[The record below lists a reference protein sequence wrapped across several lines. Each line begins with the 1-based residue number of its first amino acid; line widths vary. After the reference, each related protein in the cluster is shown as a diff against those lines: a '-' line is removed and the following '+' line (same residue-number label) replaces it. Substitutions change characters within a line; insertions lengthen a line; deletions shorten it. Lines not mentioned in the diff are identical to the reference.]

1 MTTTTPSASSTPA
14 GASAAPGRPH
24 PAAHPSPGQS
34 IRRPAHGP
42 SQTRPGVPLPR
53 IVAVELR
60 KSFDTR
66 AGFWLLASIGLAA
79 LLTTGAVIAWAP
91 ASEFSYSQFTL
102 AIGVPMSVIL
112 PIIAVLSVTA
122 EWSQRTGLATFTLV
136 PHRGRV
142 LLAKALAAA
151 LVALA
156 ATAVAFAVGAL
167 GNVVGTSTAGIDT
180 VWDQGLVDVG
190 YFALANTLLLLVGFT
205 LGALIRNSP
214 GAIVAYMV
222 YAFVAPGLLAFL
234 AFSQAWFSD
243 ARPWVDPK
251 FNQDALLQGAFT
263 AQDWTHLAVTTIVW
277 LLLPLAVAVVN
288 LLRSEVK

>member
-1 MTTTTPSASSTPA
+1 MTTTPALTTGVGTGGPTGTTGPRSPRSAHR
-14 GASAAPGRPH
+14 GRPVRT
-24 PAAHPSPGQS
+24 AR
-34 IRRPAHGP
+34 I
-42 SQTRPGVPLPR
+42 PLTR

-66 AGFWLLASIGLAA
+66 SGSWLLASIGFAA

-91 ASEFSYSQFTL
+91 ETELTYSQFTL

-112 PIIAVLSVTA
+112 PLVAVLSVTA
-122 EWSQRTGLATFTLV
+122 EWSQRSGLTTFTLV

-142 LLAKALAAA
+142 LLAKAVAAV

-156 ATAVAFAVGAL
+156 ATGVAFAVGAL
-167 GNVVGTSTAGIDT
+167 GNVVGPALAGVDP
-180 VWDQGLVDVG
+180 VWDQGVADVG
-190 YFALANTLLLLVGFT
+190 YFALGNILLLLVGFT

-234 AFSQAWFSD
+234 AFNQAWFRD
-243 ARPWVDPK
+243 VRPWVDPK
-251 FNQDALLQGAFT
+251 YHQDALLQAGGLSGE
-263 AQDWTHLAVTTIVW
+263 QWTQLAVTTAVW
-277 LLLPLAVAVVN
+277 LVAPLLVAVVN

>member
-1 MTTTTPSASSTPA
+1 MTTTTATATISTTTAA
-14 GASAAPGRPH
+14 GEAPTSPGRRGHGIVP
-24 PAAHPSPGQS
+24 
-34 IRRPAHGP
+34 RRI
-42 SQTRPGVPLPR
+42 PLTR

-66 AGFWLLASIGLAA
+66 SGFWLLAGIGLAA

-102 AIGVPMSVIL
+102 AIGVPMTVIL

-122 EWSQRTGLATFTLV
+122 EWSQRTGLTTFTLV

-142 LLAKALAAA
+142 LLAKALAVG

-156 ATAVAFAVGAL
+156 ATATAFAVGAL
-167 GNVVGTSTAGIDT
+167 GNLAGAAMAGIDP
-180 VWDQGLVDVG
+180 VWDQDLGDVS
-190 YFALANTLLLLVGFT
+190 YFALGNTLLLLVGFT

-214 GAIVAYMV
+214 GAIVAYMI
-222 YAFVAPGLLAFL
+222 YAFVAPGLLSFL
-234 AFSQAWFSD
+234 AFNQTWFHD

-251 FNQDALLQGAFT
+251 YNQDALLQGGLSREG
-263 AQDWTHLAVTTIVW
+263 WSHLAVTTVVW
-277 LLLPLAVAVVN
+277 LVVPLLVAVVN
-288 LLRSEVK
+288 LRRSEVK

>member
-1 MTTTTPSASSTPA
+1 MTTTAPATSTIPAAGGDTERTEAGAPSAHRTPST
-14 GASAAPGRPH
+14 AP
-24 PAAHPSPGQS
+24 
-34 IRRPAHGP
+34 RRI
-42 SQTRPGVPLPR
+42 PLTR

-66 AGFWLLASIGLAA
+66 SGFWLLAGIGLAA

-102 AIGVPMSVIL
+102 AIGVPMTVIL

-122 EWSQRTGLATFTLV
+122 EWSQRTGLTTFTLV

-142 LLAKALAAA
+142 LLAKALAAG

-167 GNVVGTSTAGIDT
+167 GNVTGAAMAGIDP
-180 VWDQGLVDVG
+180 VWNQNLADVG
-190 YFALANTLLLLVGFT
+190 YFALGNTLLLLVGFT

-214 GAIVAYMV
+214 GAIVGYMI

-234 AFSQAWFSD
+234 AFNQAWFHD

-251 FNQDALLQGAFT
+251 FNQDALLQGT
-263 AQDWTHLAVTTIVW
+263 LTGEGWTHLAVTTAVW
-277 LLLPLAVAVVN
+277 LVLP
-288 LLRSEVK
+288 

>member
-1 MTTTTPSASSTPA
+1 MSATVHTTTTVPQPID
-14 GASAAPGRPH
+14 ASAARTGATSPAGR
-24 PAAHPSPGQS
+24 ARERAL
-34 IRRPAHGP
+34 RRI
-42 SQTRPGVPLPR
+42 PLTR

-66 AGFWLLASIGLAA
+66 SGFWLLAGVGIAA

-91 ASEFSYSQFTL
+91 TSEFSYSQFTL
-102 AIGVPMSVIL
+102 AIGVPMTVLL

-122 EWSQRTGLATFTLV
+122 EWSQRTGLTTFTLV

-142 LLAKALAAA
+142 LFAKALAAW

-156 ATAVAFAVGAL
+156 ATAVAFCVGAL
-167 GNVVGTSTAGIDT
+167 GNVMGAAMAGIDP
-180 VWDQGLVDVG
+180 VWNQNLADVG
-190 YFALANTLLLLVGFT
+190 YFALGNTLLLLVGFT

-214 GAIVAYMV
+214 GAIVGYMI

-234 AFSQAWFSD
+234 AFNQAWFND
-243 ARPWVDPK
+243 ARPWVDAK
-251 FNQDALLQGAFT
+251 FNQDALLQGSLT
-263 AQDWTHLAVTTIVW
+263 GEGWTHLVVTTLVW
-277 LLLPLAVAVVN
+277 LVLPLLVAVAN